1 MPRLF
6 FIAALL
12 FSSVGNSVA
21 QTSSPDSSPVLTLE
35 SALEQAQQNNR
46 LIAISKQSV
55 LFANDE
61 ILAARTQRYPH
72 FNVELRGSSLLTAVD
87 IHIPPGVFGNVGN
100 TPVPSANSVIT
111 TEPKLSALNLIQV
124 VQPLS
129 KLYDAHLNIGLLQV
143 GKKLNQEQER
153 QQRQQTA
160 VSVKQA
166 YYGLLQTQSALEA
179 AQENLNALREVDR
192 TTEQYVQEKA
202 ALPYQGA
209 GVKVQ
214 VAQAELQIVT
224 LQDTLET
231 QKENLNNLLGRDIRT
246 DFRVREI
253 PEALPQEQNLELA
266 RQNAITN
273 RTEIHQAQ
281 FKIDQALFAR
291 RLQKAQYIPE
301 LSAEY
306 LFFSPFSVQGLP
318 DKINSLGISFK
329 WDLYDWGY
337 KRHLLD
343 EKQRNIEQS
352 RLNLTET
359 QSQVVIDLDNRF
371 RKLREARAS
380 LKVAQLAQEAEKQK
394 LQVVLE
400 QYKQK
405 ATLLSTLQTEQ
416 ANMAQ
421 SAAQY
426 QQALAN
432 FWSARADFEKS
443 LGED

>member
-55 LFANDE
+55 LFGNDE

-72 FNVELRGSSLLTAVD
+72 FNVQLMGSSLLTAVEV
-87 IHIPPGVFGNVGN
+87 HIPRGVFGNVGN
-100 TPVPSANSVIT
+100 TPVPSTNSIIT
-111 TEPKLSALNLIQV
+111 TEPKLSALSLIQV

-153 QQRQQTA
+153 QQRQQTS

-224 LQDTLET
+224 LQDTMET
-231 QKENLNNLLGRDIRT
+231 QKENLNNLMGRDIRT
-246 DFRVREI
+246 DFRVSGI
-253 PEALPQEQNLELA
+253 PEALPEEQNLEIA
-266 RQNAITN
+266 RQNAMAN

-301 LSAEY
+301 ISAEY
-306 LFFSPFSVQGLP
+306 LFFSPFTVQGLP

-416 ANMAQ
+416 ANMEQ

-426 QQALAN
+426 QEALAN
-432 FWSARADFEKS
+432 FWSARAEFERS